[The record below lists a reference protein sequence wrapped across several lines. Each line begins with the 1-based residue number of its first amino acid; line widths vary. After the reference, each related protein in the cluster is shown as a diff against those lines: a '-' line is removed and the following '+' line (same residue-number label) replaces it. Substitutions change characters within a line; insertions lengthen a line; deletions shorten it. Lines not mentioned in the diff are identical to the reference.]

1 MAGEK
6 AGEPGALPDGWNT
19 GPSGPAPAEDPSRW
33 PRRIVTARPGGS
45 QLLLA
50 VLLAG
55 LMDRHDVRMAQLGRI
70 GRLGPE
76 PPHVLCRGHPPVP
89 QQLHGR
95 AHRLREPLHRF
106 RRTARGASP

>member
-50 VLLAG
+50 VLLVVCLGLIVWVGGRVGTSGGDWDAG
-55 LMDRHDVRMAQLGRI
+55 SPVLVMA
-70 GRLGPE
+70 
-76 PPHVLCRGHPPVP
+76 
-89 QQLHGR
+89 
-95 AHRLREPLHRF
+95 
-106 RRTARGASP
+106 